1 MKLYRGKIKPIASDI
16 VEKLIID
23 GDIEVIERFS
33 LEVKLDLEAIMQNY
47 LREDAEVS
55 ARAKALLSDGDD
67 MGYSKLRKMVAEDM
81 DFQTG
86 DEGIDWIIN
95 QMLDSFMINSN
106 VEEVFSPDNVMRK
119 KMIDIFRKHLDVEEQ
134 IEAEVRERI
143 KHVKE
148 GTRAWD
154 LEYSKVR
161 REIEKKRG
169 LS

>member
-1 MKLYRGKIKPIASDI
+1 MKLYRGKIKPLASDI
-16 VEKLIID
+16 VEKLITD

-47 LREDAEVS
+47 LRLDAEVV
-55 ARAKALLSDGDD
+55 ARARNLMGDD
-67 MGYSKLRKMVAEDM
+67 DGMGFSKLRKMVAEDM
-81 DFQTG
+81 DFLTG
-86 DEGIDWIIN
+86 DDGIDWIIN

-119 KMIDIFRKHLDVEEQ
+119 KMIDLFRKHLDVEEQ
-134 IEAEVRERI
+134 IETEVRERI

-154 LEYSKVR
+154 MEYRKVR

-169 LS
+169 LA